1 MTSHSLLLSTCISC
15 VIAFGGDGEGRKT
28 LENAFRSIDTHSVVS
43 LRNAMVTVAPDST
56 QTKPGMA
63 SARKDSEA
71 LRRQASSEYDV
82 TRTYAEGALI
92 AAQERCDAQGAQA
105 SDSCMDD
112 ARNAYEDTLASAGE
126 RLAESKRELASLAR

>member
-15 VIAFGGDGEGRKT
+15 VIAFGGDGEGKKT
-28 LENAFRSIDTHSVVS
+28 LENAFRSIDTHSAVS
-43 LRNAMVTVAPDST
+43 LHNAKITVAPDST
-56 QTKPGMA
+56 QMKPGMA

-71 LRRQASSEYDV
+71 LRRTASSEYDV
-82 TRTYAEGALI
+82 MRTYAEGALI

-105 SDSCMDD
+105 SDTCMDD

-126 RLAESKRELASLAR
+126 RLADSKRELAALAR

>member
-15 VIAFGGDGEGRKT
+15 VIAFGGDGEGKKT
-28 LENAFRSIDTHSVVS
+28 LENALRSIDTHSVVS
-43 LRNAMVTVAPDST
+43 LQDATSMVAPDST

-63 SARKDSEA
+63 SAPKDSEA
-71 LRRQASSEYDV
+71 LRRLASSEYDV

-126 RLAESKRELASLAR
+126 RLAESKHALASLAR